1 MSNSVPKFVPV
12 RTACD
17 IVGGINAMA
26 RALGVAPSA
35 VHRWATG
42 EQVVPHLR
50 CVQIE
55 GLTGG
60 AVTRKQLRPDDWY
73 EMWPEL
79 RGFD

>member
-1 MSNSVPKFVPV
+1 MSKSPSDFLPV

-26 RALGVAPSA
+26 RALDVAPSA
-35 VHRWATG
+35 VHGWATG
-42 EQVVPHLR
+42 KQKVPHLR

-55 GLTGG
+55 ELTGG
-60 AVTRKQLRPDDWY
+60 AVGRKQLRPADWY

-79 RGFD
+79 RGMD